1 MKENF
6 SNLRAEAATDSIT
19 LYWERPEGCFG
30 TQYQVFLGETLV
42 GSTQK
47 THYTI
52 SDLKADTSYEITVTG
67 VYELQTSSEQKK
79 ENIKNEKDELRQ
91 QTIQTITVHTAKRTI
106 TIDITKEPYSAVAD
120 GETLNTKAIQSAID
134 DCPEGGCVY
143 IPAGVFMTGALRL
156 HSDMEL
162 YLAEGAVLQG
172 TSNPEDYLPRIWSR
186 FEGTEMEC
194 YSSLLNLGVLDPEGM
209 HRADYDSTFACKNV
223 AIRGKG
229 TIASGAAC

>member
-6 SNLRAEAATDSIT
+6 FNLRAEAATDSIT

-30 TQYQVFLGETLV
+30 TQYQVLLGEMLV

-67 VYELQTSSEQKK
+67 VYELQTSSEQKI

-106 TIDITKEPYSAVAD
+106 TIDITKDPYNAVGD
-120 GETLNTKAIQSAID
+120 GKTLNTKAI
-134 DCPEGGCVY
+134 
-143 IPAGVFMTGALRL
+143 
-156 HSDMEL
+156 
-162 YLAEGAVLQG
+162 
-172 TSNPEDYLPRIWSR
+172 
-186 FEGTEMEC
+186 
-194 YSSLLNLGVLDPEGM
+194 
-209 HRADYDSTFACKNV
+209 K
-223 AIRGKG
+223 
-229 TIASGAAC
+229 